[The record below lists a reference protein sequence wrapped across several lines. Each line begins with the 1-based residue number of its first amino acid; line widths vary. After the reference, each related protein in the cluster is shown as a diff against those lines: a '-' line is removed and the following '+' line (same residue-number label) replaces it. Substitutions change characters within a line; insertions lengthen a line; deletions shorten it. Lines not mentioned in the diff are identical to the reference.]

1 MGQTLMQDASPN
13 ELIHLAA
20 LSTLLLETLERSHD
34 NLASESLIAD
44 LREFCEATKAKLVDV
59 PAQ

>member
-1 MGQTLMQDASPN
+1 MGQALVQQTSRN

-20 LSTLLLETLERSHD
+20 LSSLLLETLERSHD
-34 NLASESLIAD
+34 DLASESLIAD
-44 LREFCEATKAKLVDV
+44 LREFSEATQARLADV

>member
-20 LSTLLLETLERSHD
+20 LSSLLLETLERSHD
-34 NLASESLIAD
+34 DLASESLIAD
-44 LREFCEATKAKLVDV
+44 LREFSEATQAKLADLA
-59 PAQ
+59 AQ

>member
-1 MGQTLMQDASPN
+1 MQKTSRN

-20 LSTLLLETLERSHD
+20 LSSLLLETLERSHD
-34 NLASESLIAD
+34 DLASESLIAD
-44 LREFCEATKAKLVDV
+44 LREFCEATQAKLADV

>member
-1 MGQTLMQDASPN
+1 MGQTLMQKTSRN

-20 LSTLLLETLERSHD
+20 LSTLLLETLERSHHE
-34 NLASESLIAD
+34 LASESLIAD
-44 LREFCEATKAKLVDV
+44 LREFSEDTQAKLADV